1 MLRGPIFHL
10 FQLDSLGI
18 FLTGYKTLSD
28 TQSKELHFL
37 SKQITATWTG
47 VTAHCSV
54 LISNISCCF
63 SARKRG
69 WGRTAVLRNQGIYKF
84 QQKQQHVFLS
94 TLNRGYWGH
103 ALQAALNCQILHL
116 STPESAVKCN
126 SRIFSTVIYIWGKKK
141 TKKVLGAWTF
151 QTTWPQAMVKKTNRL
166 LQECISGEGSLAP
179 SSLKLSLCGEAQK
192 WNKMWMR
199 FWNLSEHSL
208 GLELTQ
214 SSFPSQTPPCLH
226 GCRKGILTAGGWWRI
241 CHFWG
246 SSCRWAGHHPTS
258 YIYHT
263 HPKLPQ
269 EGQGG
274 QNTWDIQHSRVDP
287 NLHSRLVNRE
297 VEPACKDSNCP
308 GLISII
314 IN

>member
-1 MLRGPIFHL
+1 MLRGPIFYL

-84 QQKQQHVFLS
+84 QQKQQRVFLS

-103 ALQAALNCQILHL
+103 ALQAPLNCQIFVILHL

-126 SRIFSTVIYIWGKKK
+126 TSIFSTVIYIWEKKN
-141 TKKVLGAWTF
+141 KKSLGC
-151 QTTWPQAMVKKTNRL
+151 L
-166 LQECISGEGSLAP
+166 DISDYMAP
-179 SSLKLSLCGEAQK
+179 S
-192 WNKMWMR
+192 
-199 FWNLSEHSL
+199 
-208 GLELTQ
+208 
-214 SSFPSQTPPCLH
+214 H
-226 GCRKGILTAGGWWRI
+226 G
-241 CHFWG
+241 
-246 SSCRWAGHHPTS
+246 
-258 YIYHT
+258 
-263 HPKLPQ
+263 
-269 EGQGG
+269 
-274 QNTWDIQHSRVDP
+274 
-287 NLHSRLVNRE
+287 
-297 VEPACKDSNCP
+297 
-308 GLISII
+308 
-314 IN
+314 